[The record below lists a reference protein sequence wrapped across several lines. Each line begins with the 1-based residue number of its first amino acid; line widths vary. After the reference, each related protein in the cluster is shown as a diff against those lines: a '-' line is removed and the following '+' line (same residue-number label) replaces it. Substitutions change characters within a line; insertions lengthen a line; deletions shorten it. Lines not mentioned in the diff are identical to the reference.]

1 MRTGIVQIGKL
12 HALPLIKVIG
22 AGSFEH
28 CFSLRRYCDDLI
40 QCGTER
46 LLVDLAECTYLDST
60 FLGTLAGPALKLR
73 KKGGVL
79 QVAGSSRRVL
89 ESIRT
94 LGLDRLFECVENVA
108 PYDAAD
114 LRPLESGSHKE
125 MTGEL
130 LLQAHRSLLECDPR
144 NAPKFQDLVTY
155 LGAEV
160 VPADRR
166 EAH

>member
-1 MRTGIVQIGKL
+1 M
-12 HALPLIKVIG
+12 
-22 AGSFEH
+22 
-28 CFSLRRYCDDLI
+28 
-40 QCGTER
+40 
-46 LLVDLAECTYLDST
+46 DLAECTYLDST